1 MECVKLNIL
10 FGFLS
15 EHTDLGDPNPGMA
28 AKARAPRLFGG
39 HAAVPTNEIR
49 YRRPS
54 RLHSRMLPFVRIL
67 LVIIGLLSVLPL
79 NTASS
84 GPRPVYRSCSSPG
97 SSMDVSAEISY
108 SRIVLGGGG
117 AEGGSVDQWNG
128 VARQHTRPVMCL
140 RGGSGAAASVLRPS
154 VSTVGVRY
162 TLLDD
167 MLERN
172 RRFLLAEHGGEAGVR
187 SHPLEPH
194 DGRLVLPSPLPHR
207 PN

>member
-1 MECVKLNIL
+1 MFCLCIERALR
-10 FGFLS
+10 
-15 EHTDLGDPNPGMA
+15 LGSNDPNPGMA
-28 AKARAPRLFGG
+28 AKAPRLFGR
-39 HAAVPTNEIR
+39 HAAVPTNEDR
-49 YRRPS
+49 CRRS
-54 RLHSRMLPFVRIL
+54 NRLHSQMLPFVRIL

-79 NTASS
+79 NTASA
-84 GPRPVYRSCSSPG
+84 GPIPAYRSSSSPG
-97 SSMDVSAEISY
+97 SPMDPSAGNSY
-108 SRIVLGGGG
+108 SLIIRGGGG

-187 SHPLEPH
+187 SHPLEPY
-194 DGRLVLPSPLPHR
+194 DGRLVLPSPSPHR